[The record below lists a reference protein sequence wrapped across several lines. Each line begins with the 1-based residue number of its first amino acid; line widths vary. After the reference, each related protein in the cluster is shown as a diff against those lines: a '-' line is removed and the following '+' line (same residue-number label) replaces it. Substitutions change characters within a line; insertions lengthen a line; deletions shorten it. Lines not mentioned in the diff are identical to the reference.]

1 MRLVVLVGIV
11 ASLGMASL
19 RADAAPSAR
28 LVYARSPEAA
38 SCPAETA
45 LRGAVAARFGYDP
58 FFAWAKQTVVVQIS
72 REGSRFLARVQL
84 VDEQG
89 LARGTREIVSEETSC
104 AELFDATALA
114 ISIALDASSASST
127 SASSQ
132 AAASEDSVPTAVAAP
147 PTPEASPPATS
158 PPGVRDATATALAPS
173 PPSPLRVG
181 VLAIASAFVT
191 PGIAPGVAAFG
202 EYRWPAA
209 LLQMELQGSASLR
222 GNVDLPERDPST
234 AWVAA
239 ELLTVAVA
247 PCTRFGHAYA
257 CLLGEAGWLHAHSG
271 GVTNP
276 RSDDAPFVAAG
287 GRLGAEWPL
296 PGQYTFLL
304 RADLL
309 ADLTPPRFLLD
320 GQPWSAAIGAGSV
333 GFGFG
338 VPFL

>member
-1 MRLVVLVGIV
+1 MRLAVRIGIV
-11 ASLGMASL
+11 ASLAVASS

-28 LVYARSPEAA
+28 LVYARSTEAA
-38 SCPAETA
+38 SCPAETS
-45 LRGAVAARFGYDP
+45 LRRAVAARFGYDP
-58 FFAWAKQTVVVQIS
+58 FFAWAKQTIVVQIS
-72 REGSRFLARVQL
+72 REGPRFLARVQL

-89 LARGTREIVSEETSC
+89 LARGTREIASEEASC

-127 SASSQ
+127 SASPQ
-132 AAASEDSVPTAVAAP
+132 AAASEASEPTAVAAP
-147 PTPEASPPATS
+147 PAPEPSSPSSAPS
-158 PPGVRDATATALAPS
+158 VRDDATTAPAPT
-173 PPSPLRVG
+173 PPSAARVG

-191 PGIAPGVAAFG
+191 PSIAPGVAAFG

-209 LLQMELQGSASLR
+209 LMQLELQASASLR
-222 GNVDLPERDPST
+222 ANVDLSERDPSS
-234 AWVAA
+234 AWIAA
-239 ELLTVAVA
+239 ELLTVALA

-257 CLLGEAGWLHAHSG
+257 CLVGDVGWLHAHSG
-271 GVTNP
+271 GLAHP

-296 PGQYTFLL
+296 PGQYTFLV

-320 GQPWSAAIGAGSV
+320 GQPWSAPVGAGSV